1 MPEPYFITKQ
11 SNNWLTIMP
20 FLLFFVL
27 ACSNR
32 APKSQ
37 AVAYLSNDSLFIEDL
52 LNRAD
57 TCIDLRKAN
66 YYNNKAKIFIELQ
79 LNKNVRTSGFLR
91 HLSRNLNNEGVF
103 VSYFASAGSELPF
116 YYKALGIATVN
127 KDYNTLASIYNNLG
141 FYYSNG
147 TELDLA
153 LYYFNLSIDNYKRA
167 KNTSDLAYIYSNM
180 GSILLDNKDTA
191 LALQHYQSALKMA
204 EPKTNSGKQIMGA
217 ALNNIANIYIDKK
230 NLSLAKEYLQKAIVI
245 EKELN
250 DDFGYINTLRNLGEI
265 YFEQHQLKLAEECYL
280 KAYQLSCAVNLPN
293 EKQLLLR
300 SLVKLYTRV
309 QNAKEKQHY
318 ASLLEMASDELPNND
333 KKSNATK
340 TDTLAFQQLK
350 KRYTDS
356 VLQVKL

>member
-1 MPEPYFITKQ
+1 MRLSYFIVKQ
-11 SNNWLTIMP
+11 SNTLFNITL

-27 ACSNR
+27 ACSNQATKSR
-32 APKSQ
+32 AIT
-37 AVAYLSNDSLFIEDL
+37 YLKNDSLIIEDL
-52 LNRAD
+52 LNQAD
-57 TCIDLRKAN
+57 TCLNLRKAN

-79 LNKNVRTSGFLR
+79 LNKKIRSSGFLT

-103 VSYFASAGSELPF
+103 ASHFASTGSELPF
-116 YYKALGIATVN
+116 YYKALGVATVN
-127 KDYNTLASIYNNLG
+127 KDCNTLASIYNNLG
-141 FYYSNG
+141 FYYSDG
-147 TELDLA
+147 AEFDLS

-180 GSILLDNKDTA
+180 GSILLANKDTA
-191 LALQHYQSALKMA
+191 SALQHYQSALKTA
-204 EPKTNSGKQIMGA
+204 EPKTNSGKQIIAA

-230 NLSLAKEYLQKAIVI
+230 NLTLAKEYLQKAIVI

-265 YFEQHQLKLAEECYL
+265 YLGQNQMKLSEECYL
-280 KAYQLSCAVNLPN
+280 KAYQLSCSANLPD

-309 QNAKEKQHY
+309 QNTKEKQYY
-318 ASLLEMASDELPNND
+318 ASLLEIASNEFPNQE
-333 KKSNATK
+333 KKNNTTK